1 MSLRRIYDGDKM
13 VVPGSSSTFLSE
25 VIVDARNDISS
36 TTAQVYLQANGVA
49 SENNVAQITMECI
62 GGGGGSVSSVISQR
76 YISGVPP
83 EYGLTINA
91 NGNTEGLQ
99 FIVSGNGNVG
109 IGRQPSPYNSGSLEI
124 SGNLSVPALVG
135 SFTANGAT
143 PVPVAN
149 TNATA
154 SSVVFFSLK
163 TAGGTPGI
171 PTVDSLT
178 AGTGFDAVSEA
189 GDTSVWNYIV
199 IG

>member
-1 MSLRRIYDGDKM
+1 M